1 MLNIYENEQLNS
13 NAERMGF
20 YTDTCMK
27 KLIDKYPCI
36 GDWRNI
42 GMSGC
47 LELVKNRDTKEPM
60 APFNATPSEMS
71 IINKVVGELRVLGM
85 FNYTRWNYIF
95 VAPPLIV
102 NEEEID
108 EGMDIISKAL
118 LMADEYC
125 Y

>member
-20 YTDTCMK
+20 YTDACMK

-71 IINKVVGELRVLGM
+71 IINKVGSELRALGM
-85 FNYTRWNYIF
+85 FTYTRWNYIF
-95 VAPPLIV
+95 VASPSIA

-118 LMADEYC
+118 LIADEYC